1 MTTVP
6 QIKACIFDVFG
17 TVVDWRNS
25 IARQAAELAKAK
37 GVELDP
43 IAFADAWRAR
53 YQPQMETVR
62 SGRRAWTILDVLHR
76 ESLVAI
82 LPQFGLEGRLSE
94 AEIDEFNRAWWRLDP
109 WPDVVSG
116 LTRLKKKIIIGPQS
130 NGNIA
135 IMVNMAKRAGLPW
148 DVILGSEV
156 VGYYKPAPQAY
167 TVACRI
173 LALPPEQVMM
183 CAAHNNDLAAA
194 QKQGL
199 STGFV
204 PRPTEKGP
212 DQKTDLKAD
221 GNWTVVAKDFN
232 DLAQQLGA

>member
-1 MTTVP
+1 MASP
-6 QIKACIFDVFG
+6 NIKALIYDVFG

-25 IARQAAELAKAK
+25 IARQAAELARTK
-37 GVELDP
+37 GVSLDP
-43 IAFADAWRAR
+43 IAFADAWRGR

-62 SGRRAWTILDVLHR
+62 SGKRAWTILDVLHR
-76 ESLVAI
+76 ESLVAL
-82 LPQFGLEGRLSE
+82 LPEFGLQGKLSE
-94 AEIDEFNRAWWRLDP
+94 AEIDEFNRAWHRLDP

-116 LTRLKKKIIIGPQS
+116 LTRLKQKFIIGTHS

-135 IMVNMAKRAGLPW
+135 IMVNLAKYAGLPW

-156 VGYYKPAPQAY
+156 VRNYKPVPQSY
-167 TVACRI
+167 TDACRT
-173 LALPPEQVMM
+173 LALPPDQVMM
-183 CAAHNNDLAAA
+183 VAAHNNDLAAA

-212 DQKTDLKAD
+212 NQKTDLTAD
-221 GNWTVVAKDFN
+221 GKWDIVARDFG
-232 DLAQQLGA
+232 DLADQLGA